1 MPFRKSVRSKIVN
14 FGPVLPPCTLLY
26 AFEVPPSP
34 KRTNFLSHHPHPLLT
49 QKHLNSIL
57 RFSIVF
63 IMFKSC
69 WLINIFNLKKR
80 RDYSQI
86 VFLEVVIQIFWGI
99 KWKAMWKTRSMFNKT
114 VNFSRCH
121 SFHFPIKESKNK
133 NKQKR
138 KRRFKII
145 IGALTIFQDSPPLLR
160 FGILLEYPLPSPL
173 LRAYIHFEW
182 PLTTTRT
189 FGATRPAASNILLI

>member
-1 MPFRKSVRSKIVN
+1 MPFRKSVRSNIVN

-34 KRTNFLSHHPHPLLT
+34 KRTNFLSYHPHPPSHPLT
-49 QKHLNSIL
+49 QKHFDSIL
-57 RFSIVF
+57 RFSILF

-69 WLINIFNLKKR
+69 WLIKIFNLTKR
-80 RDYSQI
+80 RDYGQI
-86 VFLEVVIQIFWGI
+86 AFLEVVIQTFWGI
-99 KWKAMWKTRSMFNKT
+99 KWKAIWKTRSMFNKT

-138 KRRFKII
+138 KCRFKII
-145 IGALTIFQDSPPLLR
+145 
-160 FGILLEYPLPSPL
+160 
-173 LRAYIHFEW
+173 
-182 PLTTTRT
+182 
-189 FGATRPAASNILLI
+189 

>member
-1 MPFRKSVRSKIVN
+1 
-14 FGPVLPPCTLLY
+14 
-26 AFEVPPSP
+26 
-34 KRTNFLSHHPHPLLT
+34 
-49 QKHLNSIL
+49 
-57 RFSIVF
+57 
-63 IMFKSC
+63 MFKSC

-138 KRRFKII
+138 KRRFKKI
-145 IGALTIFQDSPPLLR
+145 IGALTIFHDSPPLLH

-173 LRAYIHFEW
+173 LRADVLFEW
-182 PLTTTRT
+182 PLTGFKHFVDINCRLIQLPWNFVT
-189 FGATRPAASNILLI
+189 FPKICLGIFFKNTERKCADVISWDRCILEIFDIWSNWLDLLCFQ